1 MKYCSFFSVYIYH
14 KTVLK
19 IRQQKC
25 NGRHCLVPIK
35 TFKAIVTSI
44 LALEY
49 TEYKTRQWIQVSDRD
64 AVHLTCPLKIKKMS
78 SSTIS
83 AVALLGIILMSM
95 ILHSEAFVPS
105 GISQL
110 SRLRSKRREN
120 FGVSKCEEVNIV
132 KIQWKLSS
140 RSKNRSSKGSF

>member
-1 MKYCSFFSVYIYH
+1 
-14 KTVLK
+14 
-19 IRQQKC
+19 
-25 NGRHCLVPIK
+25 
-35 TFKAIVTSI
+35 
-44 LALEY
+44 
-49 TEYKTRQWIQVSDRD
+49 
-64 AVHLTCPLKIKKMS
+64 MS

-120 FGVSKCEEVNIV
+120 FGVSKCEEV
-132 KIQWKLSS
+132 KATIQALLKEVINLHCPSRER
-140 RSKNRSSKGSF
+140 RSKDTNQK